1 MRPVISPL
9 SCIRVAAMLTALSAA
24 SLLASQLQTMSQQPA
39 SAPATQAM
47 KIDLDE
53 LETHPEK
60 YVGKTV
66 MVEGEVDRV
75 LGPHLFTIDE
85 RDWVDLERELPV
97 VVPDPFAA
105 IVRSDTPVR
114 VTGIVQKV
122 PIAEIE
128 RSRGF
133 LSDAKIKAEIE
144 TKPALVAT
152 EVTTVAPVGVSLR
165 VRADQPAPV
174 GTSGTS
180 SSAPVTDVG
189 QLAKSNDKSL
199 VGRRVDVKD
208 APVVGVSPE
217 GFWVRLPSGERIFV
231 MPTSTTAVREGQTAA
246 VQGVVLELPEGLRVK
261 VNAGE
266 EPIYIYADRVT
277 AR

>member
-1 MRPVISPL
+1 MEVVMQSSISPL
-9 SCIRVAAMLTALSAA
+9 SCVRVLAVLTAFTAA
-24 SLLASQLQTMSQQPA
+24 TPSMAQQP
-39 SAPATQAM
+39 M

-66 MVEGEVDRV
+66 IVEGEVDRV

-85 RDWVDLERELPV
+85 RNWVDLERELPV

-105 IVRSDTPVR
+105 IVRGDTPVR
-114 VTGIVQKV
+114 VTGTVQKV

-133 LSDAKIKAEIE
+133 LTDAKIKAEIE
-144 TKPALVAT
+144 TRPALVAT
-152 EVTTVAPVGVSLR
+152 EVTTVAPAAVSLR
-165 VRADQPAPV
+165 VRANQPAPA
-174 GTSGTS
+174 GSSGTS
-180 SSAPVTDVG
+180 APVSDLG
-189 QLAKSNDKSL
+189 QLAQSKDKSL

-231 MPTSTTAVREGQTAA
+231 MPTAKTAPVREGQTAA

-261 VNAGE
+261 VNAGD
-266 EPIYIYADRVT
+266 EPIYIYADSVT

>member
-9 SCIRVAAMLTALSAA
+9 SCIRVVAVLTAISAA
-24 SLLASQLQTMSQQPA
+24 SPSTAQQQKSQQP
-39 SAPATQAM
+39 STPATQAM

-66 MVEGEVDRV
+66 IVEGEVDRV

-85 RDWVDLERELPV
+85 RNWKDLERELPV

-114 VTGIVQKV
+114 VTGTVQKV

-128 RSRGF
+128 RTRGF
-133 LSDAKIKAEIE
+133 LTDAKIKAEIE

-152 EVTTVAPVGVSLR
+152 EVTTVAPVAVSLR

-174 GTSGTS
+174 GTSGT
-180 SSAPVTDVG
+180 SAPVTDVG

>member
-1 MRPVISPL
+1 MQPVISPL
-9 SCIRVAAMLTALSAA
+9 SCIRVVAVLTAISAA
-24 SLLASQLQTMSQQPA
+24 SPSTAQQQTTSQQP

-66 MVEGEVDRV
+66 IVEGEVDRV

-85 RDWVDLERELPV
+85 RNWKDLERELPV

-114 VTGIVQKV
+114 VTGTVQKV

-133 LSDAKIKAEIE
+133 LTDAKIKAEIE

-152 EVTTVAPVGVSLR
+152 EVTTVAPVAVSLR
-165 VRADQPAPV
+165 VRTNQPAPI

-180 SSAPVTDVG
+180 APITDVG

>member
-1 MRPVISPL
+1 MAV
-9 SCIRVAAMLTALSAA
+9 LTAISAA
-24 SLLASQLQTMSQQPA
+24 SPSTAQQQTTSQQP

-66 MVEGEVDRV
+66 IVEGEVDRV

-85 RDWVDLERELPV
+85 RNWKDLERELPV

-114 VTGIVQKV
+114 VTGTVQKV

-133 LSDAKIKAEIE
+133 LTDAKIKAEIE

-152 EVTTVAPVGVSLR
+152 EVTTVAPVAVSLR
-165 VRADQPAPV
+165 VRTNQPAPI

-180 SSAPVTDVG
+180 APITDVG